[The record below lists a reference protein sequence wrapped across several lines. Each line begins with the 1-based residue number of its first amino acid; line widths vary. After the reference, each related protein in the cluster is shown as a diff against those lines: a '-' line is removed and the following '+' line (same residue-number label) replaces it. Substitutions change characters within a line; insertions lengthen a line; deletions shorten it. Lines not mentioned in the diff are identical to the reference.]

1 MANSIGRFKS
11 NFSAD
16 QTTQNPIL
24 LRFLPFSSECS
35 AFAFFALAIFRSNIN
50 CVTYQRFGF
59 SHPAWIAFTQI
70 F

>member
-24 LRFLPFSSECS
+24 LRFLPFSFECS
-35 AFAFFALAIFRSNIN
+35 AVAFFLAIFRSNIN
-50 CVTYQRFGF
+50 CVTHQRSGF
-59 SHPAWIAFTQI
+59 VHPAWIAFTQM